1 MGDFWV
7 QHHSTGSTGPDR
19 AGIVVSLILLGLA
32 GMLWRET
39 QAMNGVVTYGVGP
52 TAALKVVG
60 IGLAILAVLTL
71 ISAFR
76 GKGGGKPEPMD
87 ARPVLIIMAAC
98 IAMIAGIY
106 FGAGYILST
115 MVLFAATATAF
126 GRRKIH
132 VDLAIGFAVA
142 VVIYLLFSKILTLTL
157 PQGPLERLIG

>member
-1 MGDFWV
+1 MAHD
-7 QHHSTGSTGPDR
+7 TTDMAKPDR
-19 AGIVVSLILLGLA
+19 AGIVVGLILFALA
-32 GMLWRET
+32 AVMWRET
-39 QAMNGVVTYGVGP
+39 QVMSGTVTYGVGP

-76 GKGGGKPEPMD
+76 SKGKTTSEPMD
-87 ARPVLIIMAAC
+87 ARPVLIVMAAC
-98 IAMIAGIY
+98 ILMIAGIY